1 MSGKNETKFWK
12 LIKQRTPEIR
22 WNRIENAINSGIP
35 DLLGSSPGSNFF
47 TVELINGSVLATPID
62 SSGLLKPV
70 TMNLVD
76 PMKYFKE
83 RAEGKF

>member
-1 MSGKNETKFWK
+1 MSSGGLLVSNKNFS
-12 LIKQRTPEIR
+12 
-22 WNRIENAINSGIP
+22 SGIIS
-35 DLLGSSPGSNFF
+35 LYWIGRRFIKNLNLSKSSLTFF

>member
-1 MSGKNETKFWK
+1 MSKTADRFSFRYDPLVNPANYITY
-12 LIKQRTPEIR
+12 
-22 WNRIENAINSGIP
+22 
-35 DLLGSSPGSNFF
+35 FF
-47 TVELINGSVLATPID
+47 TAELINGSVLATPID